1 MSGPRLPAA
10 FLQRPITHRALHG
23 LSERC
28 TENSRAAVRAA
39 IKAGYGIEIDLQLC
53 ADGRA
58 MVFHDDELRDIPD
71 FERGGA
77 SFINHEASDVTRDRV
92 QSLRHH
98 GVPVLSWTLRSPE
111 QEAEVAALVD
121 NVTFENYL
129 SAFGA

>member
-1 MSGPRLPAA
+1 MSGPLLPAA

-23 LSERC
+23 LREKC
-28 TENSRAAVRAA
+28 PENSRAAVRAA
-39 IKAGYGIEIDLQLC
+39 IKVGYGIEIDLQVS
-53 ADGRA
+53 ADWRA

-71 FERGGA
+71 FERVGA
-77 SFINHEASDVTRDRV
+77 SFINHEASGVTRGRV

-98 GVPVLSWTLRSPE
+98 GVPVRSWTSRSPE

>member
-1 MSGPRLPAA
+1 MV
-10 FLQRPITHRALHG
+10 
-23 LSERC
+23 C
-28 TENSRAAVRAA
+28 AA
-39 IKAGYGIEIDLQLC
+39 IKARYGVEIDMQLS

-58 MVFHDDELRDIPD
+58 MVFHDDELRDTPD
-71 FERGGA
+71 FERVGA

-111 QEAEVAALVD
+111 QETEVAALVD

>member
-1 MSGPRLPAA
+1 MSGPRRPAA

-23 LSERC
+23 LREKCPES
-28 TENSRAAVRAA
+28 SRAAVRAA
-39 IKAGYGIEIDLQLC
+39 IKAGYGIEIDLQVS

-58 MVFHDDELRDIPD
+58 MVFHDDELRNIPD
-71 FERGGA
+71 FERVGA
-77 SFINHEASDVTRDRV
+77 SFISHEASDVTRDRV
-92 QSLRHH
+92 QSLRNHR
-98 GVPVLSWTLRSPE
+98 VPVLSWTLRSPE

>member
-10 FLQRPITHRALHG
+10 FLQRPITHRALHV
-23 LSERC
+23 LREKC
-28 TENSRAAVRAA
+28 PETSRAAVRAA

>member
-1 MSGPRLPAA
+1 
-10 FLQRPITHRALHG
+10 
-23 LSERC
+23 
-28 TENSRAAVRAA
+28 
-39 IKAGYGIEIDLQLC
+39 
-53 ADGRA
+53 

-71 FERGGA
+71 FERVGA
-77 SFINHEASDVTRDRV
+77 SFISHEASDVTRDRV
-92 QSLRHH
+92 QSLRHD

>member
-1 MSGPRLPAA
+1 MSGPRRPAA

-23 LSERC
+23 LREKC
-28 TENSRAAVRAA
+28 PETSRAAVRAA
-39 IKAGYGIEIDLQLC
+39 IKAGYGIEIDLQLS

-58 MVFHDDELRDIPD
+58 MVFHDDELRHTPD
-71 FERGGA
+71 FERVGA
-77 SFINHEASDVTRDRV
+77 SFISHEASDVTRDRV

>member
-1 MSGPRLPAA
+1 MSGPRRPAA

-23 LSERC
+23 LREKCPES
-28 TENSRAAVRAA
+28 SRAAVRAA
-39 IKAGYGIEIDLQLC
+39 VKVGHGIEIDMQLS

-58 MVFHDDELRDIPD
+58 MVFHDDALRDLPD
-71 FERGGA
+71 FERVGA
-77 SFINHEASDVTRDRV
+77 SFISHEASDVTREPV
-92 QSLRHH
+92 QSLRHD
-98 GVPVLSWTLRSPE
+98 GLPVRSWTLRSPE